1 MGVKLDNKIIYLEV
15 IDMSFTEESKNFI
28 LQSIFEASAA
38 ILVYNIGNS
47 LTFQGI
53 NVWLERIK
61 KHFPC
66 EKMILVGNQT
76 DLDDVQ
82 IENEEKKDEND
93 DLFEDLFGDYFEK
106 KKLREVE
113 TEEGQKKCDETDCI
127 IKFIEASAKNG
138 TNVDKIFIEVAK
150 LLDKKDNVVSNKKG
164 KCCGC
169 C

>member
-1 MGVKLDNKIIYLEV
+1 MRLKQNDVNEKFLPVIVIGDAKVGKTSLIRKALKKEFKEEYKETFGFDIYNMGVKLDNKIIYLEV

-93 DLFEDLFGDYFEK
+93 DLFEDLFGDDFEK
-106 KKLREVE
+106 KE
-113 TEEGQKKCDETDCI
+113 T
-127 IKFIEASAKNG
+127 
-138 TNVDKIFIEVAK
+138 
-150 LLDKKDNVVSNKKG
+150 
-164 KCCGC
+164 
-169 C
+169 